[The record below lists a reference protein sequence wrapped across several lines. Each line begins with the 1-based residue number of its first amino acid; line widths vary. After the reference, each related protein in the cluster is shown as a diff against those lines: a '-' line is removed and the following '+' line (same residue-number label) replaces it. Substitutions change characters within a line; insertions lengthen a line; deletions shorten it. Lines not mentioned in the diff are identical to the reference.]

1 MLKEK
6 RPRFIG
12 ERKTNSRFI
21 GGTNV
26 RSIGETNSLVKG
38 VLIVIIF
45 AFLTTTAFSETLFRV
60 SGKVLRKGK
69 GVKGA
74 VVSCSRVP
82 NENHD
87 SSDDMGVIDKVTDEE
102 GRYEFSLKR
111 GKYIIVVEPIVIEK
125 GFKELKD
132 PDIPYKFEV
141 KDRNIKNLNLY
152 LYTEEEIIEANRDIL
167 EAVPE
172 NKPHVKYKWGRI
184 PLHSEKECY
193 EYAKNRY
200 EEDKRRYKND
210 KRYVSM
216 EGSKM
221 INVMKFY
228 DLRENPVYYSYRIIK
243 KGIEIN
249 RYDFFSIGDKIEE
262 NFSISSIQ
270 MNINDFKRITS
281 LVKTFL
287 FPYKNNIREAIKS
300 FSKKE
305 GCDEK
310 NVVKLKYISPLLL
323 NRYYPMNVPYL
334 MLKTKNTNKINLV
347 VLASGYEMFP
357 IDWSFEKMREWY
369 ERKMTLGYIEQV
381 KERQHRPLMEKKK

>member
-1 MLKEK
+1 MFFKSFILKQK
-6 RPRFIG
+6 RKFRVKRETGPLTIGKPFIG
-12 ERKTNSRFI
+12 
-21 GGTNV
+21 
-26 RSIGETNSLVKG
+26 G
-38 VLIVIIF
+38 VLIVLVFMLIF
-45 AFLTTTAFSETLFRV
+45 SFLTTTAYSETLFMV

-87 SSDDMGVIDKVTDEE
+87 SSDDMGVIDKVTDEK

-216 EGSKM
+216 EGSK
-221 INVMKFY
+221 ISRPDIFY
-228 DLRENPVYYSYRIIK
+228 DLRGNRIMYVYHVFK
-243 KGIEIN
+243 NNIEIVQ
-249 RYDFFSIGDKIEE
+249 YEIFAIGDKPIES
-262 NFSISSIQ
+262 NSSSILMEQ
-270 MNINDFKRITS
+270 EQYDYLSAKGKRIDWTKIS
-281 LVKTFL
+281 IKRAMERFIK
-287 FPYKNNIREAIKS
+287 KNKY
-300 FSKKE
+300 KKE
-305 GCDEK
+305 D
-310 NVVKLKYISPLLL
+310 VKVLKLIGETLSYRNQPLIAPYILIQ
-323 NRYYPMNVPYL
+323 
-334 MLKTKNTNKINLV
+334 LKPTGKMNLV
-347 VLASGYEMFP
+347 ELNYGESFP
-357 IDWSFEKMREWY
+357 GDWSFEKIREWY

>member
-1 MLKEK
+1 MFFKSFILKQK
-6 RPRFIG
+6 RKFRVKRETGPLTIGKPFI
-12 ERKTNSRFI
+12 R
-21 GGTNV
+21 
-26 RSIGETNSLVKG
+26 G
-38 VLIVIIF
+38 VLIVLVFMLIF
-45 AFLTTTAFSETLFRV
+45 AFLTTTAYSETLFRV

-357 IDWSFEKMREWY
+357 IDWSFEKIREWY
-369 ERKMTLGYIEQV
+369 ERKMTLGYIQQV